1 MTSTTPVLARSRPA
15 AALPTSRLALFAF
28 IAAASPLAI
37 DLYLASFPAIQ
48 RDLRTGPAMVQLT
61 LTAYIAGVAIGQP
74 IWGPLSDR
82 FGRHRPLVVSNG
94 LTLAASL
101 VVVLA
106 PTIETLI
113 AARFVQA
120 LAAAAGMVVVRA
132 MISDLTEGLEG
143 VRALAL
149 MMTVHAVV
157 PVIAPVLGGVLS
169 TILPWRAVLAVFA
182 VFVATQL
189 AVSVLLVRETLRPED
204 RARRLSYLDLAR
216 VMRRGTFVV
225 HATTV
230 GLTVGAVM
238 TFIATSS
245 FVYQDVLG
253 LSPLVFGLSF
263 GLNACG
269 MVAAGLLSARL
280 ARRGVR
286 PTRTMAAGFTG
297 AVTAGVLMI
306 VAAASPWPILLIGPV
321 MAQVFFLNL
330 VMSNGMGLAMEHARG
345 LTGAGSAMLGFWM
358 FAISALVTPVAGLV
372 AGSRPE
378 VAMAA
383 VMTGLTVSAA
393 AVFVV
398 GLRRAR

>member
-1 MTSTTPVLARSRPA
+1 MTSTTSVRAPARPA
-15 AALPTSRLALFAF
+15 VTLPTPRLALFAL

-37 DLYLASFPAIQ
+37 DLYLASFPAIEE
-48 RDLRTGPAMVQLT
+48 DLRTSPAMVQLT

-82 FGRHRPLVVSNG
+82 FGRHRPLVISNA
-94 LTLAASL
+94 LTLAAS
-101 VVVLA
+101 VAVVLS

-113 AARFVQA
+113 GARFVQA
-120 LAAAAGMVVVRA
+120 LAASAGMVVVRA

-157 PVIAPVLGGVLS
+157 PVVAPVLGGVLS
-169 TILPWRAVLAVFA
+169 TVLPWRGVLSVFA
-182 VFVATQL
+182 GFVALQL
-189 AVSVLLVRETLRPED
+189 VASVLLVRETLPHHR

-216 VMRRGTFVV
+216 VMRRGRFVL

-238 TFIATSS
+238 SFIAASS

-253 LSPLVFGLSF
+253 LSPLAYGASF

-269 MVAAGLLSARL
+269 MVGAGLVSARL
-280 ARRGVR
+280 ARSGVQ
-286 PTRTMAAGFTG
+286 PVRTMSVGFVG
-297 AVTAGVLMI
+297 ALSAGVAM
-306 VAAASPWPILLIGPV
+306 VVVAASPMPVLLVGPV
-321 MAQVFFLNL
+321 MVQVFFLNL
-330 VMSNGMGLAMEHARG
+330 VMSNGMGLAMAQTQG

-358 FAISALVTPVAGLV
+358 FAISALVTPISGWL

-383 VMTGLTVSAA
+383 VMAVLTAAAA
-393 AVFVV
+393 AVFAS
-398 GLRRAR
+398 GLRLAR

>member
-1 MTSTTPVLARSRPA
+1 MTLTTTTPARSRPA
-15 AALPTSRLALFAF
+15 TLSTRRLALFAF

-37 DLYLASFPAIQ
+37 DLYLASFPAIAA
-48 RDLRTGPAMVQLT
+48 DLRTTPAMVQLT

-82 FGRHRPLVVSNG
+82 YGRRRPLVVSNA
-94 LTLAASL
+94 LTLMASL

-106 PTIETLI
+106 PTIETLVT
-113 AARFVQA
+113 ARFVQA

-157 PVIAPVLGGVLS
+157 PVVAPVLGGVLA
-169 TILPWRAVLAVFA
+169 TVLPWRGVLGVFA
-182 VFVATQL
+182 AFVALQL
-189 AVSVLLVRETLRPED
+189 VASVLLVRESLPPAR

-216 VMRRGTFVV
+216 VMRRGAFVV
-225 HATTV
+225 HSTTV
-230 GLTVGAVM
+230 GLAVGAVM

-245 FVYQDVLG
+245 FVYQEVLG
-253 LSPLVFGLSF
+253 LTPLQFGLSF
-263 GLNACG
+263 GANACG

-286 PTRTMAAGFTG
+286 PTRTMAAGFAG
-297 AVTAGVLMI
+297 AVSGGVLMI
-306 VAAASPWPILLIGPV
+306 AAAASPWPVLLVGPV

-330 VMSNGMGLAMEHARG
+330 VMSNGMGLAMAQARG
-345 LTGAGSAMLGFWM
+345 LSGAGSAMLGFWM
-358 FAISALVTPVAGLV
+358 FGISALVTPLAGMV

-378 VAMAA
+378 IAMAV
-383 VMTGLTVSAA
+383 VMTTLATAA
-393 AVFVV
+393 GAVFCL
-398 GLRRAR
+398 GLRLAR

>member
-1 MTSTTPVLARSRPA
+1 MTLTTTTPASPRLAS
-15 AALPTSRLALFAF
+15 LPTRRLVLFAF

-37 DLYLASFPAIQ
+37 DLYLASFPAIG
-48 RDLRTGPAMVQLT
+48 RELRTSPAMVQLT
-61 LTAYIAGVAIGQP
+61 LPAYIAGVAIGQP
-74 IWGPLSDR
+74 IWGPISDR
-82 FGRHRPLVVSNG
+82 FGRRRPLVVSNA
-94 LTLAASL
+94 LTLAASI

-106 PTIETLI
+106 PTIETLV

-157 PVIAPVLGGVLS
+157 PVVAPVLGGVLA
-169 TILPWRAVLAVFA
+169 TVLPWRGVLAVFA
-182 VFVATQL
+182 AFVALQL
-189 AVSVLLVRETLRPED
+189 LASVLLVRESLPRERRT
-204 RARRLSYLDLAR
+204 RRLSYLDLAR
-216 VMRRGTFVV
+216 VMRRGAFVV

-253 LSPLVFGLSF
+253 LTPLQFGLSF
-263 GLNACG
+263 GANACG
-269 MVAAGLLSARL
+269 MVAAGLISARL

-286 PTRTMAAGFTG
+286 PTRTMAVGFAGALTS
-297 AVTAGVLMI
+297 GVLMI
-306 VAAASPWPILLIGPV
+306 AAAASPSPVLLVGPV
-321 MAQVFFLNL
+321 LVQVFFLNL
-330 VMSNGMGLAMEHARG
+330 VMSNAMGLAMAHTGG
-345 LTGAGSAMLGFWM
+345 LSGAGSAMLGFWM
-358 FAISALVTPVAGLV
+358 FGVSALVTPVAGLLS
-372 AGSRPE
+372 GSRPE

-383 VMTGLTVSAA
+383 VMTGLTATAA
-393 AVFVV
+393 AVFALGV
-398 GLRRAR
+398 RPAR